1 MAYDIQGRKIPDTV
15 QDPGSSVYYG
25 KEPGSKY
32 VQTGNTG
39 FQAWSTGSP
48 GAYGNLGLGGVNSPQ
63 AQAFFDALLRER
75 LMTIAGDISGAR
87 RSAEEGLEE
96 RGMGQ
101 SSLLSD
107 AYSKIGAW
115 GAGQR
120 QGALAGV
127 QGLQFQSYLSALD
140 FERELA
146 KMKYQSKLNEQP
158 WWHDALGAIGS
169 VAPLIPLLG
178 AGGAAL
184 GAGSAIAG
192 VAGSNY
198 YEV

>member
-1 MAYDIQGRKIPDTV
+1 MAYDIQGRKIPDT
-15 QDPGSSVYYG
+15 QKDPGSGVYYG

-32 VQTGNTG
+32 VQTQDGG

-48 GAYGNLGLGGVNSPQ
+48 GAYGGLGTGGLDSPQ
-63 AQAFFDALLRER
+63 ATAFFDALLRER
-75 LMTIAGDISGAR
+75 LMTIAGDVSGAR
-87 RSAEEGLEE
+87 RSASEGLEE

-115 GAGQR
+115 GSQQR

-146 KMKYQSKLNEQP
+146 KMKYQSKLDEEP
-158 WWHDALGAIGS
+158 WWHSALKGAGEL
-169 VAPLIPLLG
+169 APLVL
-178 AGGAAL
+178 
-184 GAGSAIAG
+184 
-192 VAGSNY
+192 
-198 YEV
+198 